1 MTMNKPKVPCHNC
14 TERCVT
20 LGHNCHSDC
29 ERYQAFCKENLE
41 RNRFL
46 REQKAKSKMVD
57 SFMISVV
64 NKVQHKKVAAEVWNR
79 RANDGT

>member
-1 MTMNKPKVPCHNC
+1 MTMKKPKVPCHNC

-20 LGHNCHSDC
+20 LDYNCHSDC
-29 ERYQAFCKENLE
+29 ERYQAFCQKNLE
-41 RNRFL
+41 RNKFI

-64 NKVQHKKVAAEVWNR
+64 NKVQHKKVADHIHYR
-79 RANDGT
+79 KGK